1 MTGRA
6 RGLHPSVPSVAGM
19 VAWLCLYLATAFAGD
34 APSVPVRVG
43 THPGFGRVV
52 FDLPAPSDFH
62 VTQDGQHVTVQFDNA
77 GKVASLAGGTHNV
90 LSIIGS
96 SGQAELVVE
105 PGAVLRTSRFGNR
118 VVIDVADPIG
128 GLTPSARAPPQS
140 PKATEAPAPTPVAPP
155 QAKAPEPAAPVP
167 PPNPVEAAAPPPTQ
181 TLAQQPSEPTP
192 VATAPSTASDQVPQA
207 STLVVP
213 FSTPLGIAAFR
224 RGATALVVFDQPIS
238 LDLTVLHDD
247 PVFNSATTQTLPA
260 ATVVLVRLPAA
271 MSLAVSWSADAWRI
285 AVVTGEPHVRPISAT
300 VADGRLNLAAGAPG
314 AVVSLADPDTG
325 GTLLVGTQLHDG
337 EGVPIRRRSVEFALL
352 PTWQGVAV
360 APTSDRVSLHPTQVG
375 FVLTA
380 EPAGLAVSPPSVV
393 ADELTNAI
401 GLTRRFDFP
410 DEPSPVG
417 MQRLTRQ
424 MVEDAVTPPLG
435 RGLRRQAVA
444 RTLVSLGMGAEA
456 QAMLQMAAADDP
468 AQAGSPDNAALSGIA
483 ALLAHRPDEADGL
496 NDTRLSDTDDIAL
509 WRAIREATLQ
519 PGSTAAATELAD
531 RLPLLLAYPPPI
543 RDRVMPLV
551 AETLV
556 AGGQPEAA
564 AALLEGRKDDGSLD
578 LARGMLQQARGDT
591 AGALATYDRAAQ
603 SRDQRSHAR
612 AAVSAVELRLAT
624 GAITALEAADR
635 LDKLL
640 YAWRGGRDEQ
650 SLRERLAELRA
661 RTGAWRTAL
670 GLLREN
676 EALFPDDKAALHA
689 KLTDMFAVF
698 LRGDAAD
705 ALAPMELVSLVDEN
719 ADLLPDGP
727 EGEALQARLA
737 DRLLALDLPQRAG
750 PLLEKLMNAAPTGVG
765 RAGFGARLA
774 AMRLREGDAAGA
786 LSALTASDVADL
798 PKDLAER
805 RTLLLADAQAHGGDT
820 AHALAELEALDTA
833 AADEARA
840 TILEHANNWPGAQKA
855 LADYA
860 SKTVPAEGTLDDRQQ
875 RTLLR
880 LATAAARAGDQ
891 AELATLR
898 EHETA
903 RMATGPLADMFRLL
917 TADQVRGVADL
928 KRSGQEAA
936 LARALPA
943 ELKALQRG
951 GAQTP

>member
-1 MTGRA
+1 
-6 RGLHPSVPSVAGM
+6 VPE
-19 VAWLCLYLATAFAGD
+19 T
-34 APSVPVRVG
+34 
-43 THPGFGRVV
+43 
-52 FDLPAPSDFH
+52 
-62 VTQDGQHVTVQFDNA
+62 
-77 GKVASLAGGTHNV
+77 
-90 LSIIGS
+90 
-96 SGQAELVVE
+96 
-105 PGAVLRTSRFGNR
+105 
-118 VVIDVADPIG
+118 
-128 GLTPSARAPPQS
+128 
-140 PKATEAPAPTPVAPP
+140 
-155 QAKAPEPAAPVP
+155 
-167 PPNPVEAAAPPPTQ
+167 
-181 TLAQQPSEPTP
+181 
-192 VATAPSTASDQVPQA
+192 

-213 FSTPLGIAAFR
+213 FSTPLGVAAFR
-224 RGATALVVFDQPIS
+224 RGATALVVFDQPIA
-238 LDLTVLHDD
+238 LDLSALHDD
-247 PVFNSATTQTLPA
+247 PVFTSATTQTLPA
-260 ATVVLVRLPAA
+260 ATVVLVRLPPS
-271 MSLAVSWSADAWRI
+271 MSLAVSWSANAWRI
-285 AVVTGEPHVRPISAT
+285 AVVTGEPHVHPISTT

-314 AVVSLADPDTG
+314 AVVSMADPDTG
-325 GTLLVGTQLHDG
+325 GTLLVGTQRHDG

-360 APTSDRVSLHPTQVG
+360 APTSDRVSLLPTQEG
-375 FVLTA
+375 FLLTA

-410 DEPSPVG
+410 DETAPVG

-424 MVEDAVTPPLG
+424 MVEDAMTPPLG
-435 RGLRRQAVA
+435 RGLRREAVA
-444 RTLVSLGMGAEA
+444 RTLISLGMGAEA
-456 QAMLQMAAADDP
+456 EAMLHMAAAEDP
-468 AQAGSPDNAALSGIA
+468 SQAASPDNAALSGIA
-483 ALLAHRPDEADGL
+483 ALLAHRPDEANGL
-496 NDTRLSDTDDIAL
+496 NDTRLQDTDDIAL
-509 WRAIREATLQ
+509 WRAIQQATLQ
-519 PGSTAAATELAD
+519 PGSAAAATELAD
-531 RLPLLLAYPPPI
+531 RLPLLLAYPPPM

-556 AGGQPEAA
+556 AGGQPDAA
-564 AALLEGRKDDGSLD
+564 AALLAGRKDDSSLD
-578 LARGMLQQARGDT
+578 LARGMLQQAQGNS

-603 SRDQRSHAR
+603 SRDQRLHAR
-612 AAVSAVELRLAT
+612 AAVSAAELRLAT
-624 GAITALEAADR
+624 GAINALEAADR

-640 YAWRGGRDEQ
+640 YAWRSGHDEQ

-676 EALFPDDKAALHA
+676 EALFPEDKVALHA
-689 KLTDMFAVF
+689 KLTDMFAAF

-705 ALAPMELVSLVDEN
+705 ALSPLELVSLVDEN
-719 ADLLPDGP
+719 ADLLPDGA
-727 EGEALQARLA
+727 EGDALQARLA

-750 PLLEKLMNAAPTGVG
+750 PLLEKLMKAAPSDAG

-786 LSALTASDVADL
+786 LAALSASEAAEL

-820 AHALAELEALDTA
+820 ARALAELEALDTA
-833 AADEARA
+833 AASEARA
-840 TILEHANNWPGAQKA
+840 TILERANNWPEAQKA

-860 SKTVPAEGTLDDRQQ
+860 GKTVPAEGALDDGQR

-936 LARALPA
+936 LAHALPA
-943 ELKALQRG
+943 DLKALQRSSV
-951 GAQTP
+951 QTP